1 MLWLTRRW
9 WTRVVACGDVWLVEL
24 WKGRPTWGG
33 ILRLITWKILMFIV
47 INVARILK
55 PGTVWGSMLVLCFDE
70 RYWLESHIFFLR
82 SWSRICVLSLTCF
95 MNNNIVDF
103 VKIVLLL
110 QGISKIQ
117 MTCWSFWS
125 EMKKISQH
133 VESASNFPTRQS
145 HVWKIILKQFI
156 SPTFLC
162 ILALTATRSSIP
174 RSLCTITL
182 GDLVFLNKLNKY
194 L

>member
-1 MLWLTRRW
+1 MAEK
-9 WTRVVACGDVWLVEL
+9 V
-24 WKGRPTWGG
+24 
-33 ILRLITWKILMFIV
+33 LIET
-47 INVARILK
+47 
-55 PGTVWGSMLVLCFDE
+55 
-70 RYWLESHIFFLR
+70 FLLPQL
-82 SWSRICVLSLTCF
+82 IMYVLSLNCI
-95 MNNNIVDF
+95 MNNNIVDY

-156 SPTFLC
+156 FLIFLC
-162 ILALTATRSSIP
+162 ILALTAIRSSIP
-174 RSLCTITL
+174 RSLCTITQ
-182 GDLVFLNKLNKY
+182 GDLVCLNKLNKY
-194 L
+194 LVIDVIITVLHICCHRPPPERADWVSDGEPGWWPVEMCGLWSYEKEGWH